1 MGIISAW
8 GAGTI
13 HRTCPNMKLV
23 RRRMQARLQKAV
35 RNAEHGNPGCAKV
48 VSRLGRAGLPVHRA
62 LNRIVADSN
71 CELKLRA
78 FAARLLRDIGRDTF
92 AFVPLLAEFIAAG
105 DPKVTDLWDTVRWMS
120 HRRHRLTRRE
130 FEMLHSVL
138 RTGTPEQ
145 RYWVVDQIAFFRG
158 GRVRRALIE
167 VLDDVTV
174 PAYVRAWAAERLQ
187 VARISQDTVS
197 ACLRAI
203 DDSDPEI
210 RLWCV
215 SRSHDF
221 TVPAYVRAWAAER
234 LQVARI
240 SQDTVSACLR
250 AIDDSDPE
258 IRLWCVS
265 TLGVAASYHLSFR
278 DAVLP
283 VIERMQ
289 SDDGEVPGWWP
300 VRREAQEWVASLRGS
315 PDDEERLQAEVQA
328 ILNDP
333 GASKEDKFWASGQ
346 DRSS

>member
-1 MGIISAW
+1 
-8 GAGTI
+8 
-13 HRTCPNMKLV
+13 
-23 RRRMQARLQKAV
+23 MQARLQKAV

-215 SRSHDF
+215 S
-221 TVPAYVRAWAAER
+221 
-234 LQVARI
+234 
-240 SQDTVSACLR
+240 
-250 AIDDSDPE
+250 
-258 IRLWCVS
+258 